1 MLTSFKRIVKI
12 GWKEFSRNIGLSIAT
27 LLIMVMVISLI
38 TMLFLLNPVSDKI
51 ISDIQE
57 KVNVSVYFE
66 EFTTK
71 DEVRAVRSEISRISE
86 VKEAIFISKDEA
98 LEIFIDRHRDD
109 PLLMESLTELGYNP
123 FLDSINIKT
132 WDPSQYEQVA
142 SLLETGEFK
151 DIINKVD
158 YHEREAVIDSVFTLS
173 RGINS
178 IGLFFSILFGII
190 AILIAFN
197 TVRIAIDNSKEEISV
212 MRLVGASNSFIRG
225 PFLIQGVIIG
235 FIAAIITFFI
245 TFGLSYGFDAKIQ
258 AFAPEISIFGIF
270 LSNLFLLLLIQ
281 LATGIGLG
289 IISSY
294 IAIRKY
300 LKI

>member
-27 LLIMVMVISLI
+27 LLIMVMVLSLV

-51 ISDIQE
+51 VSNIQE
-57 KVNVSVYFE
+57 KVDVSVYFE
-66 EFTTK
+66 EFTTE
-71 DEVRAVRSEISRISE
+71 DEVKAVRSEISRISE
-86 VKEAIFISKDEA
+86 VKEAIFISKNEA
-98 LEIFIDRHRDD
+98 LQAFIDRHRDD

-123 FLDSINIKT
+123 FLDSINIKA
-132 WDPSQYEQVA
+132 WEPSQYSQIA

-158 YHEREAVIDSVFTLS
+158 YHEREAVIGSVFTLS

-178 IGLFFSILFGII
+178 IGLFFSIIFGII
-190 AILIAFN
+190 AVLIAFN
-197 TVRIAIDNSKEEISV
+197 TVRIAINNSKEEISV

-245 TFGLSYGFDAKIQ
+245 TFGLAYGFDAKIQ
-258 AFAPEISIFGIF
+258 AFAPEISIFSIF

>member
-12 GWKEFSRNIGLSIAT
+12 GWKEFSRNMGLSIAT
-27 LLIMVMVISLI
+27 LLIMVMVISLV

-51 ISDIQE
+51 VSSIQE
-57 KVNVSVYFE
+57 KVDVSVYFE
-66 EFTTK
+66 ELTTK
-71 DEVRAVRSEISRISE
+71 DEVEAVRSEISRISE
-86 VKEAIFISKDEA
+86 VKEAIYISKDQA
-98 LEIFIDRHRDD
+98 LQNFIDKHRDD

-123 FLDSINIKT
+123 FLDSINIRA
-132 WDPSQYEQVA
+132 WEPSQYSQVA

-158 YHEREAVIDSVFTLS
+158 YHEREAIIGSVFTLS

-190 AILIAFN
+190 AVLIAFN
-197 TVRIAIDNSKEEISV
+197 AVRIAINNSKEEISV

-258 AFAPEISIFGIF
+258 TFASEISIFGIF